1 MPSVLATRRSD
12 SSRAA
17 PTNSGAAPLGKLES
31 RTSEMSDPKT
41 TFFETTDATASQSI
55 EGLFVNLE
63 DRKRLSA
70 SAAICA
76 RNILRIWCVPSAS
89 AAILIGVSLSTWYRI
104 RHSQWSG
111 TFTQNQMT
119 RVSLLLGIYRGLQ
132 IQFGE
137 DLGDRWVNLANN
149 GPLFCG
155 RTPCEFMVTE
165 GISGMWQVRRYVDG
179 IG

>member
-1 MPSVLATRRSD
+1 MTRRSD

-17 PTNSGAAPLGKLES
+17 PINSGAAPLGKLES
-31 RTSEMSDPKT
+31 RTSEMSAPKT
-41 TFFETTDATASQSI
+41 AFSENTDATPSQSI
-55 EGLFVNLE
+55 QGLFDNPD
-63 DRKRLSA
+63 DRKRLSP
-70 SAAICA
+70 SAAIGA

-104 RHSQWSG
+104 RHNQWSG
-111 TFTQNQMT
+111 TFSQDQMT

-137 DLGDRWVNLANN
+137 DLGDRWVNLRNN

-155 RTPCEFMVTE
+155 RTPCEFMVAE